1 MTDPGHV
8 LQHYDA
14 IGKLGDRT
22 KGMWT
27 ERSIHLL
34 QLTTQLL
41 NHPGTSRE
49 GGFPALPPGLP
60 QRSMTSG
67 RLLLCENHPTQKMLL
82 LVLDIAMFAGLLA
95 YLHALKHHEHSNYAA
110 T

>member
-27 ERSIHLL
+27 
-34 QLTTQLL
+34 
-41 NHPGTSRE
+41 
-49 GGFPALPPGLP
+49 
-60 QRSMTSG
+60 
-67 RLLLCENHPTQKMLL
+67 
-82 LVLDIAMFAGLLA
+82 
-95 YLHALKHHEHSNYAA
+95 
-110 T
+110 